1 MVAPVT
7 VSEKDLR
14 TLLGIVSDH
23 RADLPAE
30 GGLPL
35 SLLAD
40 LMEQIRCDT
49 VSFEGLDS
57 TLRTEWF
64 WQGIPDWDDDDG
76 NDLDQAHWQHYW
88 DCQPCSYADRSGD
101 LRQITKISDF
111 YSARHWHSIGM
122 YGDFF
127 RLLGL
132 EHQLI
137 LALPEAPGRTAK
149 PGRTVRLVFN
159 RGPGP
164 DFSERD
170 RALLALLRPHLHQAY
185 LDAERRRH
193 PIPQLTPRQGE
204 LLRLVAAGHTN
215 GQIARRLGV
224 SEGTVRTHLQN
235 IYARL
240 QVSSRTAAVTRAF
253 PDGTAAHG
261 HRSRAPRP
269 SPS

>member
-40 LMEQIRCDT
+40 LMGQIRCDA

-57 TLRTEWF
+57 NLRTEWF
-64 WQGIPDWDDDDG
+64 WQGIPDWDDDDA
-76 NDLDQAHWQHYW
+76 NAEALDQAHWEHYW

-101 LRQITKISDF
+101 LRRITKISDF
-111 YSARHWHSIGM
+111 YSGRQWHSIGM
-122 YGDFF
+122 YSDFF

-185 LDAERRRH
+185 LDAERRRR
-193 PIPQLTPRQGE
+193 PVPQLTTRHWE
-204 LLRLVAAGHTN
+204 LLRLVAAGLTN
-215 GQIARRLGV
+215 AQIARRLDV
-224 SEGTVRTHLQN
+224 TEKTVGKHLEN
-235 IYARL
+235 IYTRL
-240 QVSSRTAAVTRAF
+240 QVFGRTAAVTRAF
-253 PDGTAAHG
+253 PDGAAQTATVPGGSA
-261 HRSRAPRP
+261 S
-269 SPS
+269 